1 LNDLQHI
8 LTGSPDAHS
17 YASSN
22 FEIGAPPMLNF
33 WKDIQYA
40 FRALLK
46 NPGFAIIGIVT
57 LALGMAANTT
67 IFSVVNGLILRPMS
81 VPHPEQITVLALQQ
95 SGTPGL
101 QNFSYPDFLD
111 LRSQTD
117 SLGELFAYR
126 VSLAGLNVDNKG
138 DHCII
143 SRVSNNFFSAL
154 GITPAAGR
162 LILPTEGV
170 TPGADPIVVLGYSYW
185 QKRFAGDPDV
195 LGKHVEMNGHP
206 ATIVGV
212 TPKGFYGTYAM
223 LNMDA
228 YVPLSATFTEEFGTP
243 VTDMWTK
250 RELRTLIVLGRL
262 KPGVDLKHAQASLD
276 LVAKRIGEQYP
287 DSDKDI
293 SVRAYPEKR
302 ARPEPDDTL
311 PTVAF
316 IFISLSSLVLLVACF
331 NVANVLLVRAT
342 VRQREMA
349 IRAALGAG
357 RSRLVRQYLT
367 ESLLLAL
374 FGGGAGLLLAS
385 WASGFLSSLSL
396 GTSLPVQFDFRPDGR
411 VYLFAFAAVLI
422 TGLIVGIVPALRTA
436 RTDVTSILHEGGRGS
451 SDGPRRQFTR
461 NSLVAAQVAGSL
473 VLLIVAGLFIRSLG
487 KAQNINLGFDPNQV
501 LNLSTDVGGLGY
513 SEARGREFYRDLETR
528 IRALPGV
535 VSEAQAFTVP
545 LGYISEYVPVSIPG
559 RPVEAGKQPPG
570 VEDNSVTPGYF
581 NTLRMPLLRGR
592 DFTEADGPTAPPVA
606 VISEAMAKKF
616 WPAENALGKTFFIK
630 DNPAKPIEI
639 IGVIQDAKYRD
650 ITEDPQPIFYIPFAQ
665 SYMSMRTIHV
675 RTSVP
680 PESLAVQIQE
690 LISQLAPGLAVS
702 EVQDMRHALQ
712 GANGFFFYSFGAQV
726 TAVLGLLG
734 LILAVV
740 GIYSVVSYAA
750 AQRTQEIGIRI
761 AMGASPSDILRMVL
775 RQGISVVG
783 IGLVLGLVISLA
795 GTRLLSGLVVGVK
808 PSDPITF
815 IIVVL
820 LLTGIA
826 LFACW
831 IPARRATRID
841 PLIALRHE

>member
-1 LNDLQHI
+1 
-8 LTGSPDAHS
+8 
-17 YASSN
+17 
-22 FEIGAPPMLNF
+22 MLNF

-40 FRALLK
+40 FRTLAK
-46 NPGFAIIGIVT
+46 NPGFAIIAIVT

-67 IFSVVNGLILRPMS
+67 IFTVVNGLILRPLS
-81 VPHPEQITVLALQQ
+81 VPRPEQITVLALQQ
-95 SGTPGL
+95 AGTAGL
-101 QNFSYPDFLD
+101 QGFSYPDFLD
-111 LRSQTD
+111 LRSQSASIGDLIT
-117 SLGELFAYR
+117 YR
-126 VSLAGLNVDNKG
+126 VSLAGLAVEGKG
-138 DHCII
+138 DHCVI
-143 SRVSNNFFSAL
+143 SRVSNNYFSVL

-162 LILPTEGV
+162 LILPTEGIS
-170 TPGADPIVVLGYSYW
+170 PGSDPIVVLGYSYW

-195 LGKHVEMNGHP
+195 VGKHVEMNGHP

-243 VTDMWTK
+243 VADTWTK
-250 RELRTLIVLGRL
+250 REMRGLTILGRL
-262 KPGVDLKHAQASLD
+262 KPGVDTKQAQASLNV
-276 LVAKRIGEQYP
+276 VAKRLSDEHP
-287 DSDKDI
+287 DIDKGI
-293 SVRAYPEKR
+293 SVLVFPEKL
-302 ARPEPDDTL
+302 ARPEPDSDNSL

-316 IFISLSSLVLLVACF
+316 IFIALSSLVLLVACF

-349 IRAALGAG
+349 IRAAMGAG

-374 FGGGAGLLLAS
+374 LGGGAGLLLAS
-385 WASGFLSSLSL
+385 WASGLLSSLSL
-396 GTSLPVQFDFRPDGR
+396 GTSLPIHFDFHPDGR
-411 VYLFAFAAVLI
+411 VYLFAFAAIFL
-422 TGLIVGIVPALRTA
+422 TGLIVGIVPALRVA
-436 RTDVTSILHEGGRGS
+436 RTDVSSILHEGGRGS
-451 SDGPRRQFTR
+451 SDGPRRQFAR
-461 NSLVAAQVAGSL
+461 NTLVAAQVAGSL
-473 VLLIVAGLFIRSLG
+473 VLLIVAGLFMRSLG
-487 KAQNINLGFDPNQV
+487 KAQNINLGFDPDQV
-501 LNLSTDVGGLGY
+501 LNLTTDVNGLGY

-545 LGYISEYVPVSIPG
+545 LGYISEDVSVTIPG
-559 RPVEAGKQPPG
+559 RPVEPGKQPPAI
-570 VEDNSVTPGYF
+570 EDNSVTPGYF

-616 WPAENALGKTFFIK
+616 WPAEDALGKQFLIK
-630 DNPAKPIEI
+630 DNPAKPIEV

-650 ITEDPQPIFYIPFAQ
+650 ITEEPRPIFYQPFAQ

-690 LISQLAPGLAVS
+690 QISELAPGLAVS
-702 EVQDMRHALQ
+702 EVQDMKQALQ

-761 AMGASPSDILRMVL
+761 AMGASPGDILKMVL

-783 IGLVLGLVISLA
+783 IGLALGLVISLA

-815 IIVVL
+815 IVVVL